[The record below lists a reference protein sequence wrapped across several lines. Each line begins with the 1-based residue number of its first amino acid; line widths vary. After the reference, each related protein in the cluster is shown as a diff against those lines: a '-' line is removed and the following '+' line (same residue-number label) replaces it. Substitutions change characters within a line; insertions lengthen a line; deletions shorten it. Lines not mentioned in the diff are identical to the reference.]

1 MPAKAKVVDLSIQ
14 TIIID
19 GIGSLLLVL
28 HKIHGIH
35 TSSQH
40 SSPCAQSPSKIHLFC
55 PFLKPA
61 KIIDLSI
68 QTIVVHYSEV
78 FMILWDFGF
87 RD

>member
-19 GIGSLLLVL
+19 GIGSLLLAL

-55 PFLKPA
+55 LLLKPVNLLIYQF
-61 KIIDLSI
+61 K
-68 QTIVVHYSEV
+68 Q
-78 FMILWDFGF
+78 
-87 RD
+87 